1 MYYASRQMSPAEKKY
16 TTTEREALA
25 VIYACKKFRHYLLG
39 YRIVFHTD
47 HNSLKYLVNKPDLSG
62 RIARWILLLQEF
74 NYEVVVKAGKANA
87 NADYLSRQRGTEA
100 VEDIQAKF
108 PDEFSDEPDR
118 KNAQVLHISGE
129 EESEFSE
136 IISYLV
142 DQTYPAGLSREEKS
156 VFQSKVAPYT
166 IIQGVLFRIGAD
178 EQLKRCLE
186 KRERKQVMRALH
198 SGPSGGHFAATTTAN
213 RIRSAGY
220 WWPHLVWDVKSY
232 VGSCDQCQRTGAPA
246 F

>member
-1 MYYASRQMSPAEKKY
+1 MYYASRQMSLAEKKY

-39 YRIVFHTD
+39 YWIVFHTD

-62 RIARWILLLQEF
+62 QIARWIFLLQEF
-74 NYEVVVKAGKANA
+74 NYEVVVKAKKANA
-87 NADYLSRQRGTEA
+87 NADYLLRQRGTEV

-118 KNAQVLHISGE
+118 KDAQVLHISSD

-142 DQTYPAGLSREEKS
+142 DRTYPTGLSREEKS
-156 VFQSKVAPYT
+156 VFQNKVPP
-166 IIQGVLFRIGAD
+166 IPSFR
-178 EQLKRCLE
+178 EFF
-186 KRERKQVMRALH
+186 
-198 SGPSGGHFAATTTAN
+198 SG
-213 RIRSAGY
+213 
-220 WWPHLVWDVKSY
+220 
-232 VGSCDQCQRTGAPA
+232 
-246 F
+246 